1 MQDDIDMEPL
11 HKLFIYR
18 KKLVKPYIERLLKW
32 MDGITY
38 MMSALFILTLV
49 YEHGFLIS
57 FEEMEMIN
65 TLYHFVWI
73 VFLVDISLHLLLNYS
88 DTKRKYRGL
97 AWILSLM
104 LYLTLI
110 PVIFHEPE
118 VQGGIHDFW
127 SFFHSRLYHVV
138 LLTLLSLLQ
147 LSNGIVRLLG
157 RRTNP
162 SLIFASSF
170 LIFIL
175 IGAALLMLPRA
186 TYHGISFIDALFTAT
201 SAICVTGLVSV
212 DVSSTFTS
220 EGLFIIIML
229 IQIGGLGVM
238 TLTSFFAM
246 FFMGN
251 TSLYNQLVVR
261 DMVSSQSLSSL
272 LSTLLYILGFTLVIE
287 AAGMGVIFL
296 SIHGTMGMDIEEE
309 LAFSAFHSISA
320 FCNAGF
326 STLYG
331 NLGNELVLHNHNLLY
346 ITISF
351 LVILGGIG
359 FPILVNLYETVSYES
374 KRLYHRYV
382 KKNKRTIRK
391 IHLYNLNTR
400 IVLIMTAILL
410 VTGTVAI
417 AVFEW
422 NHAFAGMTATE
433 KWVQGFF
440 NATCPRTAGFSS
452 VGMTTFSVQT
462 LLLMVVLMMIGG
474 GTQSTAGG
482 VKVNVFAVVMLN
494 LRAILIGADKVNIF
508 NRELSHDS
516 IRRSN
521 ATLILYL
528 LIVFAGIFGLSILEP
543 QASVMTLVFEC
554 TSAPVSYTHLD
565 VYKRQAIRGLALFD
579 LTRFFGYT
587 YLKDNGASLGVPIIT
602 SASATADSKPSRN
615 TVAECYDQIIK
626 DLKNAASL
634 MIPTYSWS
642 GTSLNQKDL
651 SLNKKGK
658 ISKWATLTLLS
669 RAYLYMGKNSEA
681 LQAAEEAIK
690 GSEANKYQLWNTE
703 EYPTVWGTEA
713 SEANPGEILFEIVN
727 TTTESPGNESMGYLT
742 SPKGYQDMCITV
754 SFYHHL
760 LETPND
766 VRIKLL
772 VNQDKKVMYL
782 NKYQPQPGENIMDA
796 NIPIVRLS
804 ETYLNAAEA
813 AVKNGDATKA
823 AKYLKAIALR
833 GNPDYTMPAK
843 VTLDDVLEER
853 RKELIGEGHRM
864 FDLLRNNLR
873 VTRINETDDMMKE
886 VVHFADEKT
895 SMDFDRNYYRT
906 ILPIPQKEINANS
919 NIVQTPEYLK

>member
-1 MQDDIDMEPL
+1 MKIY
-11 HKLFIYR
+11 HKFFLYQN
-18 KKLVKPYIERLLKW
+18 KLLQPYVRLLLRL
-32 MDGITY
+32 MAIITY
-38 MMSALFILTLV
+38 LASIMLIV
-49 YEHGFLIS
+49 GVIYEHGF
-57 FEEMEMIN
+57 
-65 TLYHFVWI
+65 TLSAHEVTKIHLLYKTVWI
-73 VFLVDISLHLLLNYS
+73 IFLIDVTLHILLEYR
-88 DTKRKYRGL
+88 DTKKNFRKL
-97 AWILSLM
+97 AWILSWL

-110 PVIFHEPE
+110 PVIFHRPE
-118 VQGGIHDFW
+118 EGGAILHLWEFLHGY
-127 SFFHSRLYHVV
+127 FYHIV
-138 LLTLLSLLQ
+138 LLLLFSLLN
-147 LSNGIVRLLG
+147 LSNGLVRLLG

-162 SLIFASSF
+162 SLILAASF
-170 LIFIL
+170 LVIIL
-175 IGAALLMLPRA
+175 IGAGLLMLPRC
-186 TYHGISFIDALFTAT
+186 TVDGVTLSWVDALFTST
-201 SAICVTGLVSV
+201 SAVCVTGLVPV
-212 DVSSTFTS
+212 DVSATFTPA
-220 EGLFIIIML
+220 GLTVIILL

-272 LSTLLYILGFTLVIE
+272 LSTLLYILGFTLAIE

-351 LVILGGIG
+351 LIILGGIG

-417 AVFEW
+417 VIFEW
-422 NHAFAGMTATE
+422 NHAFAGMTVTE

-528 LIVFAGIFGLSILEP
+528 LIVFAGIFSLSILEP
-543 QASVMTLVFEC
+543 QASVMALVFEC
-554 TSAPVSYTHLD
+554 TSALSTVGSSL
-565 VYKRQAIRGLALFD
+565 D
-579 LTRFFGYT
+579 LTPT
-587 YLKDNGASLGVPIIT
+587 LG
-602 SASATADSKPSRN
+602 SDSKLI
-615 TVAECYDQIIK
+615 VIV
-626 DLKNAASL
+626 L
-634 MIPTYSWS
+634 MFI
-642 GTSLNQKDL
+642 GRV
-651 SLNKKGK
+651 GV
-658 ISKWATLTLLS
+658 LTLISSL
-669 RAYLYMGKNSEA
+669 
-681 LQAAEEAIK
+681 IK
-690 GSEANKYQLWNTE
+690 QKKITKYK
-703 EYPTVWGTEA
+703 YP
-713 SEANPGEILFEIVN
+713 S
-727 TTTESPGNESMGYLT
+727 
-742 SPKGYQDMCITV
+742 D
-754 SFYHHL
+754 
-760 LETPND
+760 
-766 VRIKLL
+766 
-772 VNQDKKVMYL
+772 
-782 NKYQPQPGENIMDA
+782 NI
-796 NIPIVRLS
+796 I
-804 ETYLNAAEA
+804 
-813 AVKNGDATKA
+813 
-823 AKYLKAIALR
+823 
-833 GNPDYTMPAK
+833 
-843 VTLDDVLEER
+843 
-853 RKELIGEGHRM
+853 
-864 FDLLRNNLR
+864 
-873 VTRINETDDMMKE
+873 IN
-886 VVHFADEKT
+886 
-895 SMDFDRNYYRT
+895 
-906 ILPIPQKEINANS
+906 
-919 NIVQTPEYLK
+919 